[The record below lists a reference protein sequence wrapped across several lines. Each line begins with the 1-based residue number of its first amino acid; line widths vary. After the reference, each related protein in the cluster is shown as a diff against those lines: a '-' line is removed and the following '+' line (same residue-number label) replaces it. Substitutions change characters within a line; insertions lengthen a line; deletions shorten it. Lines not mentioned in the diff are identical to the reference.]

1 MFAIIVDN
9 SKLIICQHSIKINC
23 SHILPAN
30 KNFTFTIFDIFFLFP
45 AIFDNLPPYSPRST
59 VPVLGAQTGTVAPNT
74 VPVSGTQTGTVNSPT
89 ADTVPVTV
97 PVIVPVLGTKTGTV
111 DASNPLCH
119 KASPSPNIDKD
130 KDKYFHSVNSSQYDS
145 IRTDSSSKNG
155 SIHNST
161 DYRIFERCNPR
172 NAAAILFRFMLR
184 LPHLIKVQPT
194 EHCKNSVPY
203 LVPPTAPL
211 KGATHGTLQ
220 K

>member
-1 MFAIIVDN
+1 MKNTKILFAIIVDN
-9 SKLIICQHSIKINC
+9 FKLIICQNSIKINC

-161 DYRIFERCNPR
+161 DYRIF
-172 NAAAILFRFMLR
+172 
-184 LPHLIKVQPT
+184 
-194 EHCKNSVPY
+194 
-203 LVPPTAPL
+203 
-211 KGATHGTLQ
+211 
-220 K
+220 

>member
-1 MFAIIVDN
+1 MKNKKILFAIIVYN
-9 SKLIICQHSIKINC
+9 SKLIICQNSIKINC

-97 PVIVPVLGTKTGTV
+97 PVIVPVLGTKTGTM

-161 DYRIFERCNPR
+161 DYRIF
-172 NAAAILFRFMLR
+172 
-184 LPHLIKVQPT
+184 
-194 EHCKNSVPY
+194 
-203 LVPPTAPL
+203 
-211 KGATHGTLQ
+211 
-220 K
+220 